1 MNLLILILLLGC
13 AYGATPAMVPELKT
27 WAEDRYVQCVHCMD
41 YDRNHISLFGCK
53 PRRPIL
59 CNGNAC
65 FMRFHK
71 ELQRPSVMYTSG
83 CLNLTTAEIETIA
96 YAQKHS
102 NETGNS
108 NGTLLC
114 ELAELTD
121 TCICSNMDKCNF
133 INLSPDFSEYN
144 QTAILANVEIN
155 ELNHMKMFL
164 PHEYRRLSYEHF
176 LSQNLDYISNYWLLC
191 LFAFVLYCLFFHS

>member
-1 MNLLILILLLGC
+1 MKLITLALLVGVVLL
-13 AYGATPAMVPELKT
+13 ATPALVPELRT

-41 YDRNHISLFGCK
+41 YDRSHISLFGCK

-71 ELQRPSVMYTSG
+71 EFQRPSVMYTSG
-83 CLNLTTAEIETIA
+83 CLNLTRVEMETIA

-102 NETGNS
+102 NESGNS

-114 ELAELTD
+114 E
-121 TCICSNMDKCNF
+121 
-133 INLSPDFSEYN
+133 
-144 QTAILANVEIN
+144 V
-155 ELNHMKMFL
+155 
-164 PHEYRRLSYEHF
+164 
-176 LSQNLDYISNYWLLC
+176 
-191 LFAFVLYCLFFHS
+191 